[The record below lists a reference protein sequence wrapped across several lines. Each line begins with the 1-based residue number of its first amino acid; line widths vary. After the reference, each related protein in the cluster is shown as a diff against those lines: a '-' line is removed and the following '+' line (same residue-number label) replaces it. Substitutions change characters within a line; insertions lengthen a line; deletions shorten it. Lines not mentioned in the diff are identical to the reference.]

1 MVAGGGRQAQPRML
15 PWSSAAHGRSEYLRL
30 RSVVDALVRVAE
42 HPGDTRAFLGEAT
55 ATAME
60 LTRATGAVV
69 LMTGDDG
76 ALRVASS
83 RGQMRRVGRAAFDE
97 GQTLAR
103 ACLASSQVLHSEAA
117 QSDGRIHGDARAA
130 HALASLIA
138 TPLRFGDQVLGVL
151 EVCSSVACAFD
162 DIDTQAVALIGNALG
177 GALGR
182 QVALDDN
189 ARLLARLEAALESTR
204 ARAREYQDAAYYDAL
219 TGLPNRARFMER
231 LDAACR
237 RTDEPGRFAVMF
249 LDLDGFKEIN
259 DTHGHAMGD
268 AVLRETAAALRS
280 RLRAGDVI
288 ARLGGDEFVVLLD
301 SLRDGR
307 KDLPVIAKDL
317 AASLEEG
324 RPINGVPTSIRA
336 SVGWVLHDGR
346 ADAAAMLAA
355 ADTAMYRN
363 KRTRRRAAASS
374 AAPVH
379 ALQGAPEGAGG

>member
-1 MVAGGGRQAQPRML
+1 M
-15 PWSSAAHGRSEYLRL
+15 
-30 RSVVDALVRVAE
+30 VDALVRVAE
-42 HPGDTRAFLGEAT
+42 HPGDTRAFLGVAT

-60 LTRATGAVV
+60 LTRATGAAV
-69 LMTGDDG
+69 LMAGDDG
-76 ALRVASS
+76 SLRVASA
-83 RGQMRRVGRAAFDE
+83 RGQMRRVGRAAFDN

-103 ACLASSQVLHSEAA
+103 ACLASHQVLHSEAA
-117 QSDGRIHGDARAA
+117 MSDARIDGDARAD
-130 HALASLIA
+130 HTLASLIA

-182 QVALDDN
+182 QIALDDN
-189 ARLLARLEAALESTR
+189 ARLLARLESALESTR
-204 ARAREYQDAAYYDAL
+204 ARAREYQDAAYYDGL

-237 RTDEPGRFAVMF
+237 RGDEAGRFAVLF
-249 LDLDGFKEIN
+249 LDLDGFKEVN
-259 DTHGHAMGD
+259 DTHGHALGD
-268 AVLRETAAALRS
+268 AVLRETAVVLRS

-307 KDLPVIAKDL
+307 RDLPVIAKGL
-317 AASLEEG
+317 VSSLEEP
-324 RPINGVPTSIRA
+324 RLVDGVPLHIRA
-336 SVGWVLHDGR
+336 SVGWVLYDGR
-346 ADAAAMLAA
+346 SSATALLAV

-363 KRTRRRAAASS
+363 KRARSRSAGASTPS
-374 AAPVH
+374 APV
-379 ALQGAPEGAGG
+379 AIERREAGGGMGG